1 MLCNKNYQTQYAKV
15 NGNVISIEEYTKN
28 KEYLPYCINHNHEL
42 VAVQGKYN
50 KWHFRHRFDKD
61 ISTSPQSVWHA
72 EWQGNFENTE
82 IAFTTEG
89 QISNRRA
96 DIVEGDYVIEIQHSL
111 ITRDEV
117 NNRNHDYKLNN
128 KKIIWIIDGNSSI
141 QIEGNIM
148 TFDII
153 WKYHSF
159 IDCEYIYIDKMGELY
174 KINMNDVKSSQ
185 IRIPKRILKYDFIK
199 NIKQGIEIST
209 EYIIQNK
216 LFIKQQGAGN
226 GKTWGI
232 INMIGREDF
241 SHYTKFIYVTK
252 QHSARN
258 IIKEEFTNQQSQLN
272 ISNVKYKDL
281 NKKYIIE
288 YTNNKDVECSIIIAT
303 IDSFMYAVGSKTENS
318 YDMFE
323 GIVNSI
329 KNNHIE
335 TDIKGTI
342 NFATINP
349 KLNSETLYIVDETQ
363 DLSQMY
369 AEAIVKIMEHTH
381 IDVYVVGDKL
391 QSISNE
397 INAFNYFIK
406 YPNAIIEEPI
416 NICRRFTDPVLVN
429 FVNHMIPFNNYDL
442 LPVTPWKHTE
452 NIEKTLTCLLQ
463 TGKDNENINE
473 KVIDLMY
480 YFKKEVEE
488 NNYLPEN
495 FLIVTPRVNINP
507 LVNALDIAINKF
519 WIEYFEN
526 HTFPEHEYWKDYS
539 VNNYYRYSVF
549 HKSEEGTSINL
560 DESKYSTR
568 IVSIHSSKGDGR
580 EVVFVIGLSEFNI
593 KLFSGLKE
601 CLKYDSLLHVA
612 ITRMKKTLYITH
624 TTDDIGNK
632 IKDFQD
638 KTGQDF
644 IVDDINIKNIIT
656 PRDIIDINGEK
667 INNLMPELLFTPIT
681 DNKEIIDMSHHNIRY
696 GIMCIKI
703 FQNIENET
711 CDKYPQIKAI
721 INKSIKTKI
730 KETKSWKDYNVDLLL
745 IEGTQE
751 NNYTDKIITIPIL
764 KIAGYEYNEY
774 YKIIKEYIKYIQDTI
789 LHKTLCPLEQIILYY
804 MINIIQKGSYTNITM
819 IELYNIIDT
828 YKKSYKISMIGH
840 DNCLCKKHFKDHNNN
855 KNSFTD
861 YLLSHYEKMNKLDII
876 IKLLIKEHPNTS
888 WNIEHKIICEG
899 NNAFKIKS
907 KCSIIGY
914 NDKHAILCY
923 INPELNKLNFNEIK
937 TKALID
943 IFILINDSRENN
955 YNKYNNKKIIVCVLS
970 LNLDEPYYIN
980 FEEIPDIKQIINE
993 TLYKYYSNKNK
1004 DVFRFYKYYKNK
1016 GLTIPKIINKYD
1028 EINEPFINKQ
1038 KSKPINPSYVTN
1050 FLHHI
1055 RDEYAELDSKEEKI
1069 DFINKLELHFIK
1081 IDNFEEHKYSINKS
1095 LHDSIKLWIESL
1107 I

>member
-15 NGNVISIEEYTKN
+15 NENVMSIEEYTKN
-28 KEYLPYCINHNHEL
+28 KECIPYCINHNHEL

-50 KWHFRHRFDKD
+50 KWHFRHRFDTD
-61 ISTSPQSVWHA
+61 ISTRPQSVWHA

-82 IAFTTEG
+82 ITFTTEG

-111 ITRDEV
+111 ITKEEV
-117 NNRNHDYKLNN
+117 NNRNSDYKLNN
-128 KKIIWIIDGNSSI
+128 KKVIWIIDGNTSI
-141 QIEGNIM
+141 EINKDIM
-148 TFDII
+148 TFNTI
-153 WKYHSF
+153 WNYDSF
-159 IDCEYIYIDKMGELY
+159 IDCEYVYIDKMEKLY
-174 KINMNDVKSSQ
+174 KINMKQVKSCQ
-185 IRIPKRILKYDFIK
+185 IRIPPHILKDDFIK
-199 NIKQGIEIST
+199 NIKQGIET
-209 EYIIQNK
+209 VKENIIQNK

-232 INMIGREDF
+232 INIIGREDF
-241 SHYTKFIYVTK
+241 SHYKKFIYVTK

-258 IIKEEFTNQQSQLN
+258 IIKEEFTNQQLQLN
-272 ISNVKYKDL
+272 ISNVNYKEV

-329 KNNHIE
+329 KKDHIE

-342 NFATINP
+342 KFATINP

-397 INAFNYFIK
+397 INAFNYFIE
-406 YPNAIIEEPI
+406 YPNAILEEPI
-416 NICRRFTDPVLVN
+416 NICRRFNHPVLVD
-429 FVNHMIPFNNYDL
+429 FVNYMIPFNKYNL
-442 LPVTPWKHTE
+442 LPITPWKISK
-452 NIEKTLTCLLQ
+452 NIENPLKCLLQ
-463 TGKDNENINE
+463 KGKDNENIND
-473 KVIDLMY
+473 KVDELMY

-507 LVNALDIAINKF
+507 LANALDIAINNF

-526 HTFPEHEYWKDYS
+526 HKFPEHEYWKDYS
-539 VNNYYRYSVF
+539 VDNYYRYSIF

-612 ITRMKKTLYITH
+612 ITRMKQSLYITH
-624 TTDDIGNK
+624 TSDDIGNK

-638 KTGQDF
+638 KTGQDI
-644 IVDDINIKNIIT
+644 IVDEFYIEKIISS
-656 PRDIIDINGEK
+656 RDIIDINGEK
-667 INNLMPELLFTPIT
+667 INNLIPELIFTNT
-681 DNKEIIDMSHHNIRY
+681 SDSKEIIDMSHHNIRY

-703 FQNIENET
+703 FQIIENET
-711 CDKYPQIKAI
+711 CEHYPQIKAI
-721 INKSIKTKI
+721 IIKACKTKI
-730 KETKSWKDYNVDLLL
+730 KENKTWKDYNTDLLL
-745 IEGTQE
+745 LQGTKE
-751 NNYTDKIITIPIL
+751 NNYKDQIITIPIL

-828 YKKSYKISMIGH
+828 YKKAYKISMIGH
-840 DNCLCKKHFKDHNNN
+840 DNCLCKKHFKDHNN

-861 YLLSHYEKMNKLDII
+861 YLLSHYEKMNKLNNITQ
-876 IKLLIKEHPNTS
+876 LLIKKYPNTS
-888 WNIEHKIICEG
+888 WNIEHCIECYG
-899 NNAFKIKS
+899 NNYFNIHS

-914 NDKHAILCY
+914 NDTNAILCY
-923 INPELNKLNFNEIK
+923 ITPELNKLNFNEIK

-943 IFILINDSRENN
+943 IFILINDKRENN
-955 YNKYNNKKIIVCVLS
+955 YNKYNNKKIIVCILS

-980 FEEIPDIKQIINE
+980 FEEIPDIKPIINE
-993 TLYKYYSNKNK
+993 AIYTYYSNKNK
-1004 DVFRFYKYYKNK
+1004 DVYRFYKYYKIK
-1016 GLTIPKIINKYD
+1016 GLTIPKIINEYD
-1028 EINEPFINKQ
+1028 KIDKKLKICNCQYI
-1038 KSKPINPSYVTN
+1038 TH
-1050 FLHHI
+1050 FLHSI

-1069 DFINKLELHFIK
+1069 DFINKLELDFIK
-1081 IDNFEEHKYSINKS
+1081 TNNFEEHKYSINKT
-1095 LHDSIKLWIESL
+1095 LQEFINVWIESL

>member
-15 NGNVISIEEYTKN
+15 NGNVISIEEYKN
-28 KEYLPYCINHNHEL
+28 KEYPPFCINHNHEL
-42 VAVQGKYN
+42 IAVQGKYN

-61 ISTSPQSVWHA
+61 ISTSPQSEWHA

-82 IAFTTEG
+82 IVFTTEG

-141 QIEGNIM
+141 QIQGNIM

-153 WKYHSF
+153 WKYDSF

-185 IRIPKRILKYDFIK
+185 IRIPKGILKYDFIK

-288 YTNNKDVECSIIIAT
+288 YTNNKGVECSIIIAT
-303 IDSFMYAVGSKTENS
+303 IDSFMYAVGSKTEKS

-342 NFATINP
+342 KFATINP

-397 INAFNYFIK
+397 INAFNYFIE

-416 NICRRFTDPVLVN
+416 NTCRRFNHPLLVD
-429 FVNHMIPFNNYDL
+429 FVNHMVPFNKHNL
-442 LPVTPWKHTE
+442 LPITPWKISE
-452 NIEKTLTCLLQ
+452 NMGTSLKCLLQ
-463 TGKDNENINE
+463 SRTDNKNINE
-473 KVIDLMY
+473 RVDEIMY

-488 NNYLPEN
+488 HNYLPEH
-495 FLIVTPRVNINP
+495 FLIVTPCVTINP
-507 LVNALDIAINKF
+507 YVNALDIAINNF

-539 VNNYYRYSVF
+539 LDNYYRYSIF

-560 DESKYSTR
+560 DDSKYSTR

-580 EVVFVIGLSEFNI
+580 EVVFVIGLSEF
-593 KLFSGLKE
+593 KLKKFSGLKD

-612 ITRMKKTLYITH
+612 ITRMKKSLYITYEN
-624 TTDDIGNK
+624 DDIGQK
-632 IKDFQD
+632 IMEYLNIKE
-638 KTGQDF
+638 QDF
-644 IVDDINIKNIIT
+644 MLDTINIKNNIHT
-656 PRDIIDINGEK
+656 RDIVTISGKDIYK
-667 INNLMPELLFTPIT
+667 LLKEFEFIYN
-681 DNKEIIDMSHHNIRY
+681 DNKIIKSYIVDMSHHNIRC
-696 GIMCIKI
+696 GIMYMKI
-703 FQNIENET
+703 YQLLENEKF
-711 CDKYPQIKAI
+711 DRKSQIKTLINIACNKDI
-721 INKSIKTKI
+721 IECNTWQNYNTILVSIKKTN
-730 KETKSWKDYNVDLLL
+730 KDKD
-745 IEGTQE
+745 IM
-751 NNYTDKIITIPIL
+751 IPIL
-764 KIAGYEYNEY
+764 KIKGCEYNEY
-774 YKIIKEYIKYIQDTI
+774 YIIINEYIKYIQDT
-789 LHKTLCPLEQIILYY
+789 LLNKTLCPLELIILYY
-804 MINIIQKGSYTNITM
+804 IVEITQNGEYSNITM
-819 IELYNIIDT
+819 LDLYNIIYT
-828 YKKSYKISMIGH
+828 YKKSYSFELKGH
-840 DNCLCKKHFKDHNNN
+840 DKCLCKKYFKHNTNTT
-855 KNSFTD
+855 SFTD
-861 YLLSHYEKMNKLDII
+861 YLFTHYEKMNKLEII
-876 IKLLIKEHPNTS
+876 INKLKLNHPNTS
-888 WNIEHKIICEG
+888 WNISHSLNCEG
-899 NNAFKIKS
+899 NNAFKIKGE
-907 KCSIIGY
+907 CSTIGY
-914 NDKHAILCY
+914 NDKNAILCY
-923 INPELNKLNFNEIK
+923 IKPELNGLNFNEIK
-937 TKALID
+937 INALID
-943 IFILINDSRENN
+943 SFILINDKRENN
-955 YNKYNNKKIIVCVLS
+955 YNKYNGKKIIICIIS

-980 FEEIPDIKQIINE
+980 FEEIPDIKIIINKS
-993 TLYKYYSNKNK
+993 LYIYYYNKNK

-1028 EINEPFINKQ
+1028 EINEPFINNQ
-1038 KSKPINPSYVTN
+1038 KSKPINPSYITK
-1050 FLHHI
+1050 FLHNI
-1055 RDEYAELDSKEEKI
+1055 RDEYAELDSKEEKNK
-1069 DFINKLELHFIK
+1069 FINQLELDFIK
-1081 IDNFEEHKYSINKS
+1081 IDNFEEYKYSINKT
-1095 LHDSIKLWIESL
+1095 LQEFINIWMESL